1 MAHAR
6 RSIAVIACAVLVN
19 CSGSSE
25 NPLVEGLSADQQTQL
40 IEQSINQIESAEN
53 FTPEDFEQRQQE
65 HFESIT
71 EEMHDAA
78 LEYLRK
84 RSDKI
89 MLLEMSQTVELDRES
104 AEIELRMDG
113 PETALALFTVDGNR
127 SYRTNHATKTIETR
141 FTLPWLITTSRG
153 KLVFHHQGVRMKDL
167 KN

>member
-1 MAHAR
+1 MTHAR
-6 RSIAVIACAVLVN
+6 RLMAFMACALLVN

-25 NPLVEGLSADQQTQL
+25 NPLVDGLSAEQQTQL
-40 IEQSINQIESAEN
+40 IEQSIGQIESAEN
-53 FTPEDFEQRQQE
+53 FTPDDFEQRQQE
-65 HFESIT
+65 HFELIT

-78 LEYLRK
+78 LKYLRK

-104 AEIELRMDG
+104 AEIETRMDG
-113 PETALALFTVDGNR
+113 PERVLALFTVNGNR

-141 FTLPWLITTSRG
+141 FTLPWVVTTSRG
-153 KLVFHHQGVRMKDL
+153 KLVFHHQAIRMKDL